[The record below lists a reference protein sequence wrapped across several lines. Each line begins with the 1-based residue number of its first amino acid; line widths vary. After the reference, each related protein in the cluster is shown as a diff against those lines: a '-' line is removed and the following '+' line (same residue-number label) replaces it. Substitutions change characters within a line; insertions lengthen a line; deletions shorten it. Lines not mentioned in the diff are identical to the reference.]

1 MYKWGCFKMNIF
13 NNSINGVE
21 TQVSSVDLGMGQYL
35 QYITIPLGDEQP
47 FSSLTYSQFE
57 TESALLLSETA
68 HLELC
73 NGRIGQYPSLGIVCS
88 DF

>member
-1 MYKWGCFKMNIF
+1 MGLKLKLKNPRFGDG
-13 NNSINGVE
+13 SIP
-21 TQVSSVDLGMGQYL
+21 
-35 QYITIPLGDEQP
+35 TIPLGDEHP
-47 FSSLTYSQFE
+47 FSSLTHSHFE